1 MPACSSGC
9 AQITDEPA
17 TRNQIRRLFAIARH
31 NHKLLD
37 ETEDKV
43 DRDKLIALVREIAPG
58 IDRFEDLD
66 RRQIQAVYDAIEIGG
81 AARSEC
87 GGTLLER
94 LAERRG
100 KGARRDGERVWP
112 ELPKW
117 AAFPR

>member
-1 MPACSSGC
+1 MFLWLR

-37 ETEDKV
+37 DSEERV
-43 DRDKLIALVREIAPG
+43 DRDKLLALVREIAPG
-58 IDRFEDLD
+58 IERFEDLN
-66 RRQIQAVYDAIEIGG
+66 RQQIQAVYDLIEVSGP
-81 AARSEC
+81 ARSEC
-87 GGTLLER
+87 GEILLER

-112 ELPKW
+112 ELPAW
-117 AAFPR
+117 AMRRVT